1 MLMVAIKVAVT
12 SAMVLGLAWLSERA
26 GPKTAGVL
34 AGLPLG
40 IAVSLFFIGIEQGP
54 EFAAVASTSTIGGL
68 SAALVF
74 CFAYWQISKFL
85 GGSLV
90 HWFSYW
96 KVRGAPV
103 LWNAFLTSLLSMV
116 AFLVFASILAL
127 LPQDRWVLTVVTLVV
142 MGMAIVVFRGIEN
155 VEVDAAAAVTVTPLM
170 LVVRAAIASAIVL
183 AITGLAD
190 VIGEAWS
197 GLLSGF
203 PITLYPV
210 LLIVH
215 VTYSERQV
223 HGIIKNFPFG
233 IGSLLI
239 FALAGSYVFDS
250 LGMYWGAVTAFLL
263 SGLYMAVVATIM
275 LRRRPAEGD

>member
-1 MLMVAIKVAVT
+1 MLMIAIKIIVT
-12 SAMVLGLAWLSERA
+12 SATVLGLAWLSERA

-34 AGLPLG
+34 AGFPLG
-40 IAVSLFFIGIEQGP
+40 IAVSLFFIGVEQGP
-54 EFAAVASTSTIGGL
+54 GFAAVASTSTIGGL

-74 CFAYWQISKFL
+74 CFAYWQISTFL

-103 LWNAFLTSLLSMV
+103 LWSAFLTSLVSFV
-116 AFLVFASILAL
+116 VFLIAAGILAV
-127 LPQDRWVLTVVTLVV
+127 LPQDRWLLTVVTLVV
-142 MGMAIVVFRGIEN
+142 TGLAILVFRRIDD
-155 VEVDAAAAVTVTPLM
+155 VEADAATAVAVTPLM
-170 LVVRAAIASAIVL
+170 LLTRAAIASAIVL
-183 AITGLAD
+183 VITGLAD
-190 VIGEAWS
+190 SVGEAWS

-239 FALAGSYVFDS
+239 FALAGSYVFES
-250 LGMYWGAVTAFLL
+250 MGMYWGAATAILL
-263 SGLYMAVVATIM
+263 SGVYMVAVAFIM
-275 LRRRPAEGD
+275 LRRRPSGG

>member
-1 MLMVAIKVAVT
+1 MLMVAIKIIVT
-12 SAMVLGLAWLSERA
+12 SVMVLGLAWLSERA

-34 AGLPLG
+34 AGFPLG
-40 IAVSLFFIGIEQGP
+40 IGVSLFFIGVEQGSG
-54 EFAAVASTSTIGGL
+54 FAAVASTSTIGGL
-68 SAALVF
+68 GAALIF
-74 CFAYWQISKFL
+74 CFAYWQVSKFL

-96 KVRGAPV
+96 KVRGSPV
-103 LWNAFLTSLLSMV
+103 LWSAFLTSLVSFVVFVIAAGILAVLPQERWLLTMITLV
-116 AFLVFASILAL
+116 ITGLAILVFRRI
-127 LPQDRWVLTVVTLVV
+127 DD
-142 MGMAIVVFRGIEN
+142 
-155 VEVDAAAAVTVTPLM
+155 VEADATQAVAVTPLT
-170 LVVRAAIASAIVL
+170 LLIRAAIASAIVL
-183 AITGLAD
+183 VITGLAD
-190 VIGEAWS
+190 AVGEAWS

-239 FALAGSYVFDS
+239 FALSGSYVFES
-250 LGMYWGAVTAFLL
+250 MGIYWGTAIAILL
-263 SGLYMAVVATIM
+263 AGLYLSVVAFIM
-275 LRRRPAEGD
+275 LRRRPSGS

>member
-1 MLMVAIKVAVT
+1 MLMVAIKIIVT
-12 SAMVLGLAWLSERA
+12 SVMVLGLAWLSERA

-34 AGLPLG
+34 AGFPLG
-40 IAVSLFFIGIEQGP
+40 IAVTLFFIGVEQGSA
-54 EFAAVASTSTIGGL
+54 FAAVASTSTIGGL

-96 KVRGAPV
+96 KVRGSPV
-103 LWNAFLTSLLSMV
+103 LWSAFLTSLISFV
-116 AFLVFASILAL
+116 AFLISASVLAV
-127 LPQDRWVLTVVTLVV
+127 LPQERWLL
-142 MGMAIVVFRGIEN
+142 
-155 VEVDAAAAVTVTPLM
+155 AAVTIVVTGLAILVFRRIDDVEADVAEAVAVTPLT
-170 LVVRAAIASAIVL
+170 LLTRAAIASAIVL
-183 AITGLAD
+183 VITGLAD
-190 VIGEAWS
+190 ALGEAWS

-239 FALAGSYVFDS
+239 FALAGSYVFES
-250 LGMYWGAVTAFLL
+250 MGIYWGTAIAILL
-263 SGLYMAVVATIM
+263 AGLYLSVVAFIM
-275 LRRRPAEGD
+275 LRRRRSGG

>member
-1 MLMVAIKVAVT
+1 MLMVVIKIVVT
-12 SAMVLGLAWLSERA
+12 SVMVLGLAWLSERA

-34 AGLPLG
+34 AGFPLG
-40 IAVSLFFIGIEQGP
+40 IGVSLFFIGVEQGSA
-54 EFAAVASTSTIGGL
+54 FAAVASTSTIGGL
-68 SAALVF
+68 GAALIF

-96 KVRGAPV
+96 KVRGSPV
-103 LWNAFLTSLLSMV
+103 LWSAFLTSLGSFV
-116 AFLVFASILAL
+116 VFVIAAGILAV
-127 LPQDRWVLTVVTLVV
+127 LPQERWLLTVITLVIT
-142 MGMAIVVFRGIEN
+142 GLAIVVFRRIDD
-155 VEVDAAAAVTVTPLM
+155 VEADATQAVAVTPLT
-170 LVVRAAIASAIVL
+170 LLIRAAIASAIVL
-183 AITGLAD
+183 VITGLAD
-190 VIGEAWS
+190 AVGEAWS

-239 FALAGSYVFDS
+239 FALAGSYVFES
-250 LGMYWGAVTAFLL
+250 MGMYWGTAVAILL
-263 SGLYMAVVATIM
+263 AGLYLSAVAFIM
-275 LRRRPAEGD
+275 LRRRPSGS